1 GFRFHGNDILA
12 IIAVPAVIVAL
23 AWFLNRTHIG
33 VAVRACSESADRAS
47 LLGVPVKRVNLVV
60 WAVAALLATICV
72 ILRAGIVGLPFGSA
86 LGLSVLLRT
95 LAAASIGRMEKMPTI
110 VAASLGLGIVEQSAV
125 WGTGR
130 SEIVDL
136 VVFLVILVSLLL
148 QRSQLA
154 SRAQSSATASWPAFR
169 E

>member
-12 IIAVPAVIVAL
+12 IIAVPAVIIAL

-33 VAVRACSESADRAS
+33 VAVRACSESSDRAS

-60 WAVAALLATICV
+60 WAVAALLATISV
-72 ILRAGIVGLPFGSA
+72 ILRAGVVGLPFGSA

-130 SEIVDL
+130 SEIVDFI
-136 VVFLVILVSLLL
+136 VFVIILGSLLI
-148 QRSQLA
+148 QRAGLM
-154 SRAQSSATASWPAFR
+154 SRVQEAATGTWT
-169 E
+169 